1 MYLYSRGHAED
12 YNRWEREGATGW
24 SYEDVLPYFKK
35 AQTHSDGGDDY
46 RGHDGPLHVTRF
58 PGEGELDQAWLKAGQ
73 QAGYPLTE
81 DMNGYQQEGV
91 GHMDSTVYKGERWSA
106 ASAFLRPV
114 LQREVNNLL
123 LEKMIS

>member
-73 QAGYPLTE
+73 QAG
-81 DMNGYQQEGV
+81 D
-91 GHMDSTVYKGERWSA
+91 R
-106 ASAFLRPV
+106 
-114 LQREVNNLL
+114 
-123 LEKMIS
+123 